1 MSPKTP
7 KSLKSLKSLKTRLTE
22 FFDIEHPILAA
33 PMALISGGRLAAAAT
48 SGGGLGLIGGGYGD
62 SDWLQRQFA
71 LAEGTRVGCGF
82 ITWSLARKPELL
94 DQTLERQPA
103 TIMLSFGDLQPFADR
118 IHAAGIPLIAQVQ
131 TLDQARQALD
141 AGAEILVAQGGEAG
155 GHGMTVRSTF
165 TLVPDV
171 VDLAARHSPET
182 LVLAAGGVVD
192 GRGLAAAL
200 TLGADGALVGTRF
213 WASPEA
219 LVSPRAQQRALR
231 ASGDDTYRTRV
242 YDVVRRLDW
251 PPQYNERTLSNPFVD
266 GWHGNEPELL
276 SSLDDAVSTFETAVA
291 AEDFD
296 VAAIFVGEAIGRI
309 DKIRPAADIVA
320 EMAAEAYRILNGEKG
335 SSLRSVQG

>member
-1 MSPKTP
+1 MSAAMSPKTP
-7 KSLKSLKSLKTRLTE
+7 KSLKSLQTRLTE

-62 SDWLQRQFA
+62 SDWLQREFA
-71 LAEGTRVGCGF
+71 LAEETRVGCGF

-131 TLDQARQALD
+131 TLDHARQALD

-165 TLVPDV
+165 TLVPEV
-171 VDLAARHSPET
+171 VDLVAERSPDT

-200 TLGADGALVGTRF
+200 ALGADGALVGTRF
-213 WASPEA
+213 WAAPEA
-219 LVSPRAQQRALR
+219 LVSPRAHERAIQ
-231 ASGDDTYRTRV
+231 AVGDDTFRTRV
-242 YDVVRRLDW
+242 YDAVRQLDW
-251 PPQYNERTLSNPFVD
+251 PAEYNERAIGNSFLDV
-266 GWHGNEPELL
+266 WHGNEAQLAMSLPE
-276 SSLDDAVSTFETAVA
+276 AIETFEKAVA

-296 VAAIFVGEAIGRI
+296 AAAILVGEGVGLIH
-309 DKIRPAADIVA
+309 DVRPAAEIVRDMVRCA
-320 EMAAEAYRILNGEKG
+320 TEILDGRAG
-335 SSLRSVQG
+335 A

>member
-7 KSLKSLKSLKTRLTE
+7 NSLKSLKTRLTE

-48 SGGGLGLIGGGYGD
+48 LGGGLGLIGGGYGD
-62 SDWLQRQFA
+62 SDWLQREFD

-118 IHAAGIPLIAQVQ
+118 IHAVGIPLIAQVQ

-141 AGAEILVAQGGEAG
+141 VGAEILVAQGGEAG
-155 GHGMTVRSTF
+155 GHGMAVRSTF

-171 VDLAARHSPET
+171 VDLTAQRSPET
-182 LVLAAGGVVD
+182 LVLAAGGVAD

-276 SSLDDAVSTFETAVA
+276 SSLDDAVSTFEAGVA

-296 VAAIFVGEAIGRI
+296 VAAMFVGEAIGRVN
-309 DKIRPAADIVA
+309 DVRPAADIVA
-320 EMAAEAYRILNGEKG
+320 DMAAEAYRILNGDNG
-335 SSLRSVQG
+335 FSFRSVQG

>member
-1 MSPKTP
+1 MRARPGRSNCLDHRQWRRGLVFRSRPCTVPHRSAQVSAAMSPKTP
-7 KSLKSLKSLKTRLTE
+7 KSLQSLQTRLTE

-62 SDWLQRQFA
+62 SDWLQREFA

-94 DQTLERQPA
+94 DETLDRQPA
-103 TIMLSFGDLQPFADR
+103 TIMLSFGDLQPFAER
-118 IHAAGIPLIAQVQ
+118 IHAAGVPLIAQVQ
-131 TLDQARQALD
+131 TLDQAREALD

-171 VDLAARHSPET
+171 VDLAAERSPET
-182 LVLAAGGVVD
+182 LVLAAGGVAD

-200 TLGADGALVGTRF
+200 ALGADGVLVGTRF

-219 LVSPRAQQRALR
+219 LVSPRAHERVIR
-231 ASGDDTYRTRV
+231 ASGDDTVRTRV
-242 YDVVRRLDW
+242 YDIVRQLDW
-251 PPQYNERTLSNPFVD
+251 PGEYNERALTNSFVD
-266 GWHGNEPELL
+266 AWHGNEAQL
-276 SSLDDAVSTFETAVA
+276 SASLTDAVGAYQQAVA
-291 AEDFD
+291 AENFD
-296 VAAIFVGEAIGRI
+296 VAG
-309 DKIRPAADIVA
+309 
-320 EMAAEAYRILNGEKG
+320 ML
-335 SSLRSVQG
+335 